1 MVITQQQFNAALVEI
16 NASFKALSD
25 KIEALEKNVE
35 EKPTS
40 TKAKK

>member
-1 MVITQQQFNAALVEI
+1 MVITQQQFNVAMVEI

-25 KIEALEKNVE
+25 KVDGLKKQIEEQ
-35 EKPTS
+35 PTT

>member
-1 MVITQQQFNAALVEI
+1 MVITQQQFNAVLVEI

-25 KIEALEKNVE
+25 KVEALEKKEE